1 MTEEQYKRA
10 IEIHNRLNVLNEVM
24 KEISTS
30 STHVLTYADRQGR
43 TATEWKMKHVGDL
56 LDKHDLMIREEIKQE
71 ISNLMEEIKIL

>member
-10 IEIHNRLNVLNEVM
+10 VEIHNRLCALNEVM

-30 STHVLTYADRQGR
+30 STHKLTYVGSENRIA
-43 TATEWKMKHVGDL
+43 AEWKMGHIGYL
-56 LDKHDLMIREEIKQE
+56 LDRHDLMIREEIKQE